1 MKSALSQQHSNIH
14 EEKTNVQV
22 DPEPS
27 SDQPQL
33 PFEERVEKLVAL
45 LGSQPDVPLAA
56 RTLSREE
63 VHTKEYKKLRT
74 LHHDPKEQQRK
85 RIRELINNLLDTPEE
100 LAKSVISGT
109 VDVSKQ
115 VVIDFKDSAAYI
127 VSTQTAKDIGQSL
140 SSDLNGI
147 KWHITTTEWYKKLF
161 TQTKWAIIK
170 GANSLARV
178 ALPQYN
184 FMVPEMAEKAEDVK
198 RKLHYI
204 FDTAKQRIFKKK

>member
-1 MKSALSQQHSNIH
+1 MKPALSQQHSNIH

-27 SDQPQL
+27 SNQPEL
-33 PFEERVEKLVAL
+33 PFDERVEKLVAL
-45 LGSQPDVPLAA
+45 LASQPDVPLAA

-63 VHTKEYKKLRT
+63 IYTPEYKKLRT

-85 RIRELINNLLDTPEE
+85 RMRELINNLLDTPEE
-100 LAKSVISGT
+100 FAKSVISGT

-147 KWHITTTEWYKKLF
+147 KWHITTTE
-161 TQTKWAIIK
+161 
-170 GANSLARV
+170 
-178 ALPQYN
+178 
-184 FMVPEMAEKAEDVK
+184 
-198 RKLHYI
+198 
-204 FDTAKQRIFKKK
+204 

>member
-1 MKSALSQQHSNIH
+1 MKPALSQQHSNIH

-27 SDQPQL
+27 SNQPEL
-33 PFEERVEKLVAL
+33 PFDERVEKLVAL
-45 LGSQPDVPLAA
+45 LASQPDVPLAA

-63 VHTKEYKKLRT
+63 IYTPEYKKLRT

-85 RIRELINNLLDTPEE
+85 RMRELINNLLDTPEE
-100 LAKSVISGT
+100 FAKSVISGT

-115 VVIDFKDSAAYI
+115 VVTDFKDSAAYI

>member
-115 VVIDFKDSAAYI
+115 VVTDFKDSATYI

-147 KWHITTTEWYKKLF
+147 KWHITTTE
-161 TQTKWAIIK
+161 
-170 GANSLARV
+170 
-178 ALPQYN
+178 
-184 FMVPEMAEKAEDVK
+184 
-198 RKLHYI
+198 
-204 FDTAKQRIFKKK
+204 